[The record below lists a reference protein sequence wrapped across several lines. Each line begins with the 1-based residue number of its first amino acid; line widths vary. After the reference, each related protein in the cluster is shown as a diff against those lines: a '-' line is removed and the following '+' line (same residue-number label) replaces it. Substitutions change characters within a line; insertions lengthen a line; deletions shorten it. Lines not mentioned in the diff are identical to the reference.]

1 MLSDCNCVQV
11 LAPLV
16 EMAVPPA
23 NFLAGERICHVS
35 RDVALILS
43 LFMDNPHASL
53 SESNEYGVGF
63 EFKCL
68 FVEDSSHREEGFR
81 IEIIVYTTNSELWTD
96 HFTEIL
102 AEKKI
107 NYFKL
112 PIIKCKI

>member
-1 MLSDCNCVQV
+1 M

-16 EMAVPPA
+16 EIAVHPA

-43 LFMDNPHASL
+43 LFMDTPHVSL

-81 IEIIVYTTNSELWTD
+81 IEIVVYTMNSDLWTD

-102 AEKKI
+102 TKHKI

-112 PIIKCKI
+112 SAIIC